1 MDSQIFSEFGLSPE
15 VRQAVEEI
23 GYLEA
28 TSIQTQTI
36 PLILAGRDV
45 IGHSRTGSGKTA
57 AFGLPA
63 VDLVDT
69 AANPKTVQILILC
82 PTRELVMQAA
92 AELKKFAAYKPEVK
106 IVSIYGGQQIDRQI
120 DVLRSGCQIVIGTPG
135 RVMDH
140 MRRKTLRFGSV
151 KTVVLDEADEML
163 NMGFR
168 EDIETIL
175 RETPEERQT
184 ILFSATIPKPI
195 LDITKE
201 FQRDPQLVKIEDSEL
216 SIASIEQSSYEVPKG
231 RKTAALCMLLDF
243 YLPKV
248 SIVFCNTKKMV
259 DELSGELVSRG
270 YAAKG
275 LHGDMRQAQR
285 TEVMN
290 LFKDGGF
297 GILVATDVA
306 ARGIDVSDVDIVFN
320 FDLPCEDEYYIHR
333 IGRTGRA
340 GKTGRSFSLTCGMT
354 QRYRLLEIA
363 KFNKCRVEPKV
374 LPSPEDIKNRNIAE
388 LTGKL
393 SRYMSENDCG
403 EYSAVLSELLSE
415 DPSASYEKIACALFA
430 MTLGQTYGADKKYG
444 VSVPKE
450 YAPASERFDRAE
462 HARGSVREHGG
473 RSTFRHEKKTLH
485 DTSREGSFETFGDDE
500 IEEISLSIGRRD
512 NVTKGTVL
520 GVIAGESGL
529 PGKIIGAI
537 HVGQDRTTV
546 EIPKKFTTQ
555 IVKSLKKTVIRGKK
569 IGVTTS
575 EE

>member
-1 MDSQIFSEFGLSPE
+1 MDSQIFSEFKLSPE

-69 AANPKTVQILILC
+69 SVNPKTVQILILC

-151 KTVVLDEADEML
+151 RTVVLDEADEML

-175 RETPEERQT
+175 AETPEERQT
-184 ILFSATIPKPI
+184 ILFSATMPQPI
-195 LDITKE
+195 LDITNE
-201 FQRDPQLVKIEDSEL
+201 YMRDPQLVKIEDSE
-216 SIASIEQSSYEVPKG
+216 SNIASIEQSSYEVPKG
-231 RKTAALCMLLDF
+231 RKTAALCMLLD
-243 YLPKV
+243 YYVPKV

-259 DELSGELVSRG
+259 DELSEELVNRG

-290 LFKDGGF
+290 KFKDGSF
-297 GILVATDVA
+297 AVLVATDVA

-340 GKTGRSFSLTCGMT
+340 GKTGRSFTLTCGLT

-363 KFNKCRVEPKV
+363 KFNKCIIEPKI
-374 LPSPEDIKNRNIAE
+374 LPSPEDIRKKNIGE
-388 LTGKL
+388 LTGKINQ
-393 SRYMSENDCG
+393 YMSENDSG
-403 EYSAVLSELLSE
+403 EYSDALNELTGE
-415 DPSASYEKIACALFA
+415 DHSADFEKIACALFGMA
-430 MTLGQTYGADKKYG
+430 LKQTYGAGKKYEI
-444 VSVPKE
+444 SMPKE
-450 YAPASERFDRAE
+450 SRGGERFSRSE
-462 HARGSVREHGG
+462 HVREHIREHGD
-473 RSTFRHEKKTLH
+473 RSGFRREKKVMH
-485 DTSREGSFETFGDDE
+485 DTSRAGSFETFGDDE
-500 IEEISLSIGRRD
+500 VEEISLSIGRRD

-520 GVIAGESGL
+520 GFLAGESGL

-537 HVGQDRTTV
+537 HVEQDYTTV
-546 EIPKKFTTQ
+546 EVPKKFTTQ
-555 IVKSLKKTVIRGKK
+555 IIKSLKKSVIRGKK
-569 IGVTTS
+569 VTVVTS
-575 EE
+575 GEN